1 MGDFP
6 QGMMPWGRG
15 RRSEGKKDS
24 IESIDSIDSIEQWGW
39 GKAGVWAVAVEWSFF
54 A

>member
-24 IESIDSIDSIEQWGW
+24 IEQWGW
-39 GKAGVWAVAVEWSFF
+39 GKAGVWAVAVEWTFF